1 MDISAVF
8 TWLSY
13 MPLTHPAAAADMEVD
28 TAATATKNDSL
39 AFDPNAQSPTLPPA
53 VPDGSDPSPV
63 IDDTLDKAKRIEVVR
78 RLKTAGH
85 WGHKYKDFVAKL
97 VDYLPKENATIA
109 SLCQA
114 NGIDEATFYR
124 LQTIPE
130 NPTPEQLEELYTFMG
145 KLGHT

>member
-1 MDISAVF
+1 M
-8 TWLSY
+8 
-13 MPLTHPAAAADMEVD
+13 
-28 TAATATKNDSL
+28 
-39 AFDPNAQSPTLPPA
+39 
-53 VPDGSDPSPV
+53 PDGSDPSPV
-63 IDDTLDKAKRIEVVR
+63 IDDTLDEAKRIEVVR
-78 RLKTAGH
+78 RLKAAGH
-85 WGHKYKDFVAKL
+85 KAFFVKDFVAKL

-145 KLGHT
+145 ELGHT